1 MNQMTID
8 HRADVPGLIDFQP
21 TFLPGRLFC

>member
-1 MNQMTID
+1 MNQIAID
-8 HRADVPGLIDFQP
+8 HRADVPGLIDIPP